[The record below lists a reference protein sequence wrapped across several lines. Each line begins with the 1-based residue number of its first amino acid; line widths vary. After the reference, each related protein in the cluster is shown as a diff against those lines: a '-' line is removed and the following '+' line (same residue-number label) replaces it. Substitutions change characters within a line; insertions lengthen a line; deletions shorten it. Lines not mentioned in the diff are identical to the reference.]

1 MLLLFL
7 IKLCGFLFPKFL
19 SARMDQTIDLLNF
32 ILKLVWQ
39 YNRKNSIALYVQEK
53 LVLTRAQGTTHKYAV
68 G

>member
-32 ILKLVWQ
+32 ILKLG
-39 YNRKNSIALYVQEK
+39 KNSIALYVQEK